1 MPGENSALE
10 VDNWK
15 ARLSSRQRESTTS
28 ANNLNVEQDQI
39 FRTDI
44 IGQIQHFQLLNYQH
58 QEQ

>member
-44 IGQIQHFQLLNYQH
+44 IGQIQHFQHLNYQH